1 MEADGRGTDRARWA
15 LGWLEGELK
24 DKDSLQERSWPRRAN
39 SSVGRRL
46 SRLLMHFHTDFLHS
60 VHVSFY
66 FYTWIMAR
74 MKKKKGR

>member
-1 MEADGRGTDRARWA
+1 
-15 LGWLEGELK
+15 
-24 DKDSLQERSWPRRAN
+24 
-39 SSVGRRL
+39 
-46 SRLLMHFHTDFLHS
+46 MHFHTDFLHS